1 MSGVRLEYSIDNS
14 KPLAMLQ
21 RLEDFNARAMFDDIG
36 GYLDSEVTNRFIEGK
51 DPDGNLW
58 EPSQRALN
66 EGGSTL
72 VDHGHLR
79 DSITHLVFLDGSGV
93 EHGSDEVY
101 AAIQHFGGEAGRNHS
116 VTLPSRKYVGIN
128 DDDEVEIDNIVEDH
142 YRRALQ

>member
-36 GYLDSEVTNRFIEGK
+36 GYLDSEVTNRFVEGK

-58 EPSQRALN
+58 EQSERAKN

-72 VDHGHLR
+72 VDYGHLR
-79 DSITHLVFLDGSGV
+79 DSITHFVFLDGSGL
-93 EHGSDEVY
+93 EQGTDMVY
-101 AAIQHFGGEAGRNHS
+101 AAIHQFGGEAGRNHS
-116 VTLPSRKYVGIN
+116 VTLPARPYIGIN

>member
-21 RLEDFNARAMFDDIG
+21 RLEDFNSRAMFDDIG
-36 GYLDSEVTNRFIEGK
+36 GYLDSEVTNRFKEGK

-58 EPSQRALN
+58 TPSIRGS

-72 VDHGHLR
+72 VDYGHLR
-79 DSITHLVFLDGSGV
+79 DSITHQVFLDGSGL
-93 EHGSDEVY
+93 EHGTDMVY
-101 AAIQHFGGEAGRNHS
+101 AAIHQFGGETGRNKA
-116 VTLPSRKYVGIN
+116 TFIIARPYLGIN
-128 DDDEVEIDNIVEDH
+128 EDDEVEIDNIVEDH